1 MDNSTLNIWLGEKER
16 NEVIPGYPPSCQLHN
31 TVSVHVCI
39 LSHSLCLCSDVTN
52 FSQER
57 IYYMCVTRSVWSVF
71 LYTVTW
77 NWLQGSQQNIGFFFK
92 THNRMLIKL
101 SPPPPQKKTN
111 KKTNKQTNK
120 QLSAFGRKSVRLGNT
135 DTDTYLTPA
144 TDGQSNVGASKHNEI

>member
-101 SPPPPQKKTN
+101 SPPPPQKKN
-111 KKTNKQTNK
+111 KKTKKNNCPHLAENPSGWATLILTHISLPPQTDK
-120 QLSAFGRKSVRLGNT
+120 VMLALVNT
-135 DTDTYLTPA
+135 TKF
-144 TDGQSNVGASKHNEI
+144 S